1 MHALVKMTMNK
12 KIGFTFLIG
21 FLMFVSSINLSYAAT
36 VSMTISAGE
45 EINQKIDLEKGDH
58 LFLQF
63 SVVGTHDN
71 VISFSIIY
79 PDGSEKNFGQTGS
92 FEEQLICDIEGE
104 YSLNF
109 VNDDISESKLVTY
122 NYKIDQYVL
131 GIPKLLFQAL
141 VIVVICLAMVSA
153 FILMSPS
160 V

>member
-12 KIGFTFLIG
+12 KSGYAFLIG

-36 VSMTISAGE
+36 LSMTISAGE
-45 EINQKIDLEKGDH
+45 EINQKIDLEEGDH

-63 SVVGTHDN
+63 SVVGAHDN
-71 VISFSIIY
+71 VISFSIIL

-104 YSLNF
+104 YILNF
-109 VNDDISESKLVTY
+109 VNEDTSESKLVTY

>member
-1 MHALVKMTMNK
+1 MTMNK
-12 KIGFTFLIG
+12 KSGYAFLIG
-21 FLMFVSSINLSYAAT
+21 FLMFVSSINFSYAAT
-36 VSMTISAGE
+36 LSMTISAGE
-45 EINQKIDLEKGDH
+45 EINQKIDLEKGDN

-104 YSLNF
+104 YILNF
-109 VNDDISESKLVTY
+109 VNEDISESKLVTY